1 MKFKTELHCHSRTVS
16 ACATI
21 SPEEIVEKYLADGY
35 TTVVLADHL
44 SPATFEGERYTGG
57 DDWQEKIDYYMN
69 GYHALKKAAE
79 GKLHILQGCEIRIA
93 ARTGDFLVYGIT
105 EEFLRQNPDLLE
117 IPSIRLMCARL
128 REAGFL
134 LYQAHPFR
142 NGMPISDPAWLDG
155 IEVYNAHGR
164 HNSRN
169 DFAELWAQRYGL
181 LQISGSD
188 VHHAKRDLAGGG
200 ILTDE
205 PVTDMAQLMQI
216 LREGRYTLLREG
228 KPGDGTQKAE

>member
-16 ACATI
+16 DCATI
-21 SPEEIVEKYLADGY
+21 TPEEIVEKYLKSGY

-44 SPATFEGERYTGG
+44 SPFTFSGKRYTGG
-57 DDWQEKIDYYMN
+57 EDWQEKIDYYME
-69 GYHALKKAAE
+69 GYHALQKAAE
-79 GKLHILQGCEIRIA
+79 GKLHILQGCELRINVCDS
-93 ARTGDFLVYGIT
+93 DFLVYGIT
-105 EEFLRQNPDLLE
+105 EDFMRANPDILQ
-117 IPSIRLMCARL
+117 IPKIKQMCVRL

-134 LYQAHPFR
+134 VYQAHPFR
-142 NGMPISDPAWLDG
+142 NNMTVTNPAYLDG

-169 DFAELWAQRYGL
+169 DFAKLWAERYGL

-188 VHHAKRDLAGGG
+188 VHHEHDLPGGG

-205 PVTDMAQLMQI
+205 PVTSMEQLVQI
-216 LREGRYTLLREG
+216 LREGRYSLLREG
-228 KPGDGTQKAE
+228 APGDGTSIKD

>member
-16 ACATI
+16 DCASIT
-21 SPEEIVEKYLADGY
+21 PAEIVEKYLKSGY

-44 SPATFEGERYTGG
+44 SPFTFSGKRYTGG
-57 DDWQEKIDYYMN
+57 KDWQEKIDYYME
-69 GYHALKKAAE
+69 GVRALREAAA
-79 GKLHILQGCEIRIA
+79 GKLHILQGCELRIEA
-93 ARTGDFLVYGIT
+93 CDSDFLVYGIT
-105 EEFLRQNPDLLE
+105 EEFMRANADLLQ
-117 IPSIRLMCARL
+117 IPKAKEMCARL

-134 LYQAHPFR
+134 VFQAHPFR
-142 NGMPISDPAWLDG
+142 NNMTITDPACLDG

-169 DFAELWAQRYGL
+169 DFAKLWAERHGL

-188 VHHAKRDLAGGG
+188 VHHVHDLPGGG

-205 PVTDMAQLMQI
+205 PVTSMPQLLQLLRTGSYALI
-216 LREGRYTLLREG
+216 REGA
-228 KPGDGTQKAE
+228 PGDGTQRKD

>member
-1 MKFKTELHCHSRTVS
+1 MKFKTELHCHSCTVS
-16 ACATI
+16 ACADIT
-21 SPEEIVEKYLADGY
+21 PAQIVEKYLAHGY

-44 SPATFEGERYTGG
+44 SPFTFGKQYTGG
-57 DDWQEKIDYYMN
+57 EDWQRKIDYYMN
-69 GYHALKKAAE
+69 GYHALVEAAA
-79 GKLHILQGCEIRIA
+79 GKLHILQGCELRIQA
-93 ARTGDFLVYGIT
+93 CDSDFLVYGMT
-105 EEFLRQNPDLLE
+105 EKFMRQNPDLLQ
-117 IPSIRLMCARL
+117 IPKVKEMCARL

-142 NGMPISDPAWLDG
+142 NNMTVTDPTYLDG

-169 DFAELWAQRYGL
+169 DFAQLWAERHGL

-188 VHHAKRDLAGGG
+188 VHHACDLPGGG

-205 PVTDMAQLMQI
+205 PVTSMAQLTQI
-216 LREGRYTLLREG
+216 LREGSYALLREG
-228 KPGDGTQKAE
+228 APGDGTQKRD